1 MAEIRVLVAEDQTIL
16 RDTYVNTLTEM
27 ANIVVLGAVPDGQAA
42 VEATVEL
49 QPDVVL
55 MDIQMPR
62 LNGIQAAEQ
71 IRAAIPGV
79 GVVLFSHYSQRQ
91 YAEAFLRSGT
101 AGKAYLLKT
110 TLSEPAELARAIQVV
125 AEGGAILA
133 PEIQDELIRL
143 ASAAPDSQFS
153 SLTNREMEVLG
164 LMAQGYTNIS
174 IARKLSISERTV
186 ESHVNNIFGKLG
198 LTSEAAHN
206 PRVMAVLLFLESG
219 GTA

>member
-1 MAEIRVLVAEDQTIL
+1 MAPIRVLIAEDQTIL
-16 RDTYVNTLTEM
+16 RETYVHALREI
-27 ANIVVLGAVPDGQAA
+27 ANIEVLEAVADGKAA
-42 VEATVEL
+42 VEAAARL
-49 QPDVVL
+49 QPDVVML
-55 MDIQMPR
+55 DIQMPN

-71 IRAAIPGV
+71 IRQASPHV
-79 GVVLFSHYSQRQ
+79 GVLLFSHYSQRQ
-91 YAEAFLRSGT
+91 YAEKFLRSGT

-110 TLSEPAELARAIQVV
+110 TLSEPQELARAIQVV

-153 SLTNREMEVLG
+153 SLTPRELEVLG
-164 LMAQGYTNIS
+164 LMAEGYTNIS

-206 PRVMAVLLFLESG
+206 PRVMAVLLFLQ
-219 GTA
+219 ADQ